1 MKNFLRAAVAVV
13 YRLSVLALLLV
24 IAAEV
29 ARTNQVLFAI
39 GSMLFKVIGGP
50 IT

>member
-1 MKNFLRAAVAVV
+1 MKNFLRAASTAV

-24 IAAEV
+24 IAAEI
-29 ARTNQVLFAI
+29 ARSNQLLFAI

-50 IT
+50 IS